1 MSQRSSVRRK
11 DVQIALTFE
20 TAFYEVHLVA
30 LGLDS
35 CILCTA
41 LYEAGGGGNWLVGCG
56 KYEAGGGNWLDGW
69 LWQISFRQLLRG

>member
-1 MSQRSSVRRK
+1 M
-11 DVQIALTFE
+11 QIALTFE

-41 LYEAGGGGNWLVGCG
+41 LYEAGGRGNWLV
-56 KYEAGGGNWLDGW
+56 GW
-69 LWQISFRQLLRG
+69 LWQISFFLEFFIGPQNACFLHPPKQIHEKLTITGGE